1 MMGMFHETSQV
12 SFETLTTI
20 LADLTSELPEDQKSP
35 LIVRLRG
42 TWLLEKVARNHQLFK
57 DDKHGKLVKMLE
69 PLCDYFCKCD
79 QFVFQY

>member
-1 MMGMFHETSQV
+1 M
-12 SFETLTTI
+12 

-42 TWLLEKVARNHQLFK
+42 TWLLEKVARNRQLFK
-57 DDKHGKLVKMLE
+57 EDRQGKLIKILE

-79 QFVFQY
+79 